1 MKYNC
6 DLLERIYQ
14 KMMIIM
20 SVGLLFVSCSG
31 EKELWIDDKEKT
43 QALQVESAKMDS
55 ELLTRSLTLVTSGSI
70 GLFLRNLPG
79 YDVYTDKNNVQ
90 YNYGTP
96 SWTVDA
102 GTTPIYLG
110 GDNANVCAYYPYL
123 AENNDISISME
134 SRGYDAKYDLS
145 YATNIMVNGTTETSD
160 PIAGTVGCKVS
171 FIMKRAY
178 AMLAFEFVR
187 SNYPGTCKITAI
199 EIQKCVQS
207 GSINISNGNAGN
219 SVLTSGTNF
228 TYLTNPIE
236 AITVPLTQS
245 YITGKDVAH
254 LYENCLIV
262 PGENR
267 KPAGSDAGGFLV
279 VLTVDNH
286 TMTAQVPFSALP
298 KFEAG
303 KIYTVRLSIKGTATE
318 VGTVTITDWETG
330 PSTGGPY
337 VPLP

>member
-1 MKYNC
+1 MKYRCN
-6 DLLERIYQ
+6 LLDWMWRR
-14 KMMIIM
+14 MMVIM
-20 SVGLLFVSCSG
+20 SVGSLFVSCSEG
-31 EKELWIDDKEKT
+31 EATEIDREGT
-43 QALQVESAKMDS
+43 QALQVVSARMDS
-55 ELLTRSLTLVTSGSI
+55 ELLTRSTTLVTSGSI

-79 YDVYTDKNNVQ
+79 YDVYTEKSNVQ

-96 SWTVDA
+96 SWTVNA
-102 GTTPIYLG
+102 GATPIYLG

-123 AENNDISISME
+123 AGNNDVSIAMQ
-134 SRGYDAKYDLS
+134 SRGYDANYDLS
-145 YATNIMVNGTTETSD
+145 YATNVMMNGTSETSD
-160 PIAGTVGCKVS
+160 PVAGTVGCKVS
-171 FIMKRAY
+171 FTMKRAY

-207 GSINISNGNAGN
+207 GSINISNGNPGN
-219 SVLTSGTNF
+219 SVLASGTNF
-228 TYLTNPIE
+228 TYLTKPAE
-236 AITVPLTQS
+236 AITVPLDKS

-262 PGENR
+262 PGDNR
-267 KPAGSDAGGFLV
+267 KAAGSDTGGFLV

-286 TMTAQVPFSALP
+286 TMTAQVPYSALP

-303 KIYTVRLSIKGTATE
+303 KIYTVRLSLKGTATE
-318 VGTVTITDWETG
+318 IGTVTIEDWVAG

-337 VPLP
+337 EPLP

>member
-1 MKYNC
+1 MKYRCN
-6 DLLERIYQ
+6 LLDWMWQR
-14 KMMIIM
+14 MMVIM
-20 SVGLLFVSCSG
+20 SVGSLFVSCSEG
-31 EKELWIDDKEKT
+31 EATEIDREGT
-43 QALQVESAKMDS
+43 QALQVVSARMDS
-55 ELLTRSLTLVTSGSI
+55 ELLTRSTTLVTSGSI

-79 YDVYTDKNNVQ
+79 YDVYTEKSNVQ

-96 SWTVDA
+96 SWTVNA
-102 GTTPIYLG
+102 GATPIYLG

-123 AENNDISISME
+123 AGNNDVSIEMQ
-134 SRGYDAKYDLS
+134 SRGYDANYDLS
-145 YATNIMVNGTTETSD
+145 YATNVMMNGTSETSD
-160 PIAGTVGCKVS
+160 PVAGTVGCKVS
-171 FIMKRAY
+171 FTMKRAY

-207 GSINISNGNAGN
+207 GSINISNGNPGN
-219 SVLTSGTNF
+219 SVLASGTNF
-228 TYLTNPIE
+228 IYLTKPAE
-236 AITVPLTQS
+236 AITVPLDKS

-262 PGENR
+262 PGDNR
-267 KPAGSDAGGFLV
+267 KAAGADTGGFLV

-286 TMTAQVPFSALP
+286 TMTAQVPYSALS

-303 KIYTVRLSIKGTATE
+303 KIYTVRLLLKGTATE
-318 VGTVTITDWETG
+318 IGTVTIEDWVAG

-337 VPLP
+337 EPLP